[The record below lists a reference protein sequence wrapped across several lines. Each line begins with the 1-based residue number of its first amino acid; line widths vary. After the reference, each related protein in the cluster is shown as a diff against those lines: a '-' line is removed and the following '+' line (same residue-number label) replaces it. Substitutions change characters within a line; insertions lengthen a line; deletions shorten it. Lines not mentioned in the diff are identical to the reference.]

1 MKVLF
6 LDIDGVLNS
15 EKYYQNGRTN
25 LSYPL
30 SEIDPASVD
39 LINYI
44 VSETGCKIVLSSSWR
59 LNGLNECNNIF
70 KKVGLPKIYDITP
83 IHSVRGCRGEEIQEW
98 LKTKQVESYV
108 ILDDDRDMLPEQQ
121 PHFINT
127 YFVTGVTKE
136 NANQCI
142 KILNNEI

>member
-15 EKYYQNGRTN
+15 EKYYQKGRTN

-70 KKVGLPKIYDITP
+70 EKVGLPKIYDIIP
-83 IHSVRGCRGEEIQEW
+83 IHLVRGCRGEEIQEW
-98 LKTKQVESYV
+98 LDTHKIESYV
-108 ILDDDRDMLPEQQ
+108 IVDDVNDMLPNQ
-121 PHFINT
+121 I
-127 YFVTGVTKE
+127 FVQTNDYDGLTKE
-136 NANQCI
+136 KSDEII
-142 KILNNEI
+142 KLFSSV

>member
-1 MKVLF
+1 MKILF

-15 EKYYQNGRTN
+15 EKYYQKGRTN

-59 LNGLNECNNIF
+59 LNDLNECNNIF
-70 KKVGLPKIYDITP
+70 EKVGLPKIYDITSTHL
-83 IHSVRGCRGEEIQEW
+83 IRGCRGEEIQEW
-98 LKTKQVESYV
+98 LDTHKIESYV
-108 ILDDDRDMLPEQQ
+108 IVDDDNDMLPNQ
-121 PHFINT
+121 I
-127 YFVTGVTKE
+127 FVQTNDYDGLTKE
-136 NANQCI
+136 KSDEII
-142 KILNNEI
+142 KLFSSV